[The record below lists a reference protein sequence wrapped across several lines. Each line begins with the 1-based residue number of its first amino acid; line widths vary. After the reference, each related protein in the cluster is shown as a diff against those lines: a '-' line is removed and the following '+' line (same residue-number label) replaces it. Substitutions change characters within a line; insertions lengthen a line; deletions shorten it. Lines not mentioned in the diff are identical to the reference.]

1 MSGVTQ
7 RSYSKSKVV
16 GRSMDTA
23 KIWANFNGGVFAERD
38 SFGVSSFTDNGTG
51 DYTVTFNKAMPNSD
65 YAAVVTGV
73 ANGGPGGA
81 FLGGVSNNTAYVRI
95 KACYPTDFV
104 TSVSPHNVEYVTVAV
119 FGD

>member
-7 RSYSKSKVV
+7 RSYSKSKIV
-16 GRSMDTA
+16 GRSQDTA

-38 SFGVSSFTDNGTG
+38 SFGVSSFADNGTG
-51 DYTVTFNKAMPNSD
+51 DYSVYFEKAMPNVN

-73 ANGGPGGA
+73 ANGGPVGA
-81 FLGGVSNNTAYVRI
+81 FLGGVLNATGNVRI
-95 KACYPTDFV
+95 KACYV
-104 TSVSPHNVEYVTVAV
+104 TAFDTTVGVHNVEYVTVAI